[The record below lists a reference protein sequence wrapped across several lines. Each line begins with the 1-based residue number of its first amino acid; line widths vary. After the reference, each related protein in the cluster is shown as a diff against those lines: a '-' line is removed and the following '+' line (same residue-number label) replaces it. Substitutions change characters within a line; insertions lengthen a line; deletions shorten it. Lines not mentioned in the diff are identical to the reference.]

1 MRLNLRRT
9 MVGVGVPV
17 AVVNQERIVCDSVEH
32 VDHLVDAELA
42 IAVVIEQAVKC
53 LQLLDI
59 ELLRS
64 SQVLDKRV
72 GVRLV
77 RPREWKSHRIIRTSH
92 QRCECRQ
99 GKRGR

>member
-1 MRLNLRRT
+1 MRLNLWLT

-17 AVVNQERIVCDSVEH
+17 AVVNQDRIVVDAIEE
-32 VDHLVDAELA
+32 VDHLVDGELA

-64 SQVLDKRV
+64 SQVLDERV

-77 RPREWKSHRIIRTSH
+77 RPREWQSHRIIRTSH
-92 QRCECRQ
+92 HRRECRQ
-99 GKRGR
+99 GKPGR